1 MGGDSYSDALISRFW
16 DVVQTEKG
24 LEMPGAI
31 ARALLYWPVYAELLQ
46 EIGDKPNK
54 YIPECI
60 KTVLT
65 EITNHAEPYDNRHS
79 VDWTRLLWLM
89 LAATVNDD
97 DQEMHQL
104 LLVFYRRSEGEY
116 GRHLFCSEGIGFYY
130 RFAAAFQDWIVY
142 HRSEP
147 WYKNKNIDDKRVPQ
161 ICKDCKAHIPSGTP
175 SLDILYLLYENVV
188 RTRDVFGEV
197 FGLCPHHI
205 DLEGD
210 SAGSSEATV
219 PLLKNFHQADEVSKR
234 LWAEIIWM
242 MREIGELAYVH
253 SIVHRAQRTVENKLR
268 GKDDEGAF
276 QKLFEDVIYKKLHV
290 QQITFFIRSLKDSG
304 YDGHVAFHGT
314 DFVVKSLELDIPP
327 SPRLKAEPWK
337 SRYDNFLKLVGSLY
351 KNRLSKKFFKDVQ
364 AIETSATD
372 KDRTFPFLLVPD
384 GEVNFYYALALSAQ
398 KSKKLNTSHNW
409 AVDKRIFPSEE
420 LFWEVE
426 DWWTESGE
434 SLTGGAFPEDYEF
447 LHHRCAALV
456 SVAHMCGGS
465 QGTRMQRWREHLS
478 KIQER
483 FCPVDKDG
491 TLRTDSLPPSRFF
504 SQLIDKDLEGTS
516 LSDVLGNARIS
527 FLPEILMRA
536 EDEQCHTLFFLPVGM
551 KGRGLSGAQE
561 TGGEDDLDSYVPLAM
576 VAGTLLGVE
585 KRWLP
590 FNSYRVVAH
599 LYPLARMLQ
608 PMIDKMSHVI
618 FLHGELE
625 AREKRIEVERHQ
637 QEKARREHFENEF
650 KTMKDAIETLAEA
663 ARKIKLELIS
673 APLILLD
680 PDTSKKLS
688 GRFFG
693 RERWKLTCPEVTDPT
708 DKSTCCGDKVYGLTK
723 KDNNFYFCP
732 THRLEDLQDN
742 GSGVKY
748 VNGLLT
754 ALSCEVHSTH
764 DLAQQF
770 FDPLKECVRHN
781 DTWKRVF
788 LLLKDLIHR
797 AQDPQKKYITPWSIL
812 VPLCLL
818 AKKESTVGDKV
829 KITHDQQPLWQDN
842 KVQWHYLMQIPYAR
856 ASLDEEW
863 NLAGAG
869 YLIRAIYDL
878 VGDAL
883 KPIDGDG
890 GLGDAHVSEIS
901 VNVVGES
908 ILKDEDEANGV
919 FELILK
925 GKGSFQHGLR
935 LLDPGDGRYHNLRSP
950 LGDISKAVGAPPVL
964 FKDQIPTE
972 RPQEPRLYPPLSVF
986 QWWDSIHKFQ
996 MRIIFG
1002 RGRYQGNRTKQGVDS
1017 A

>member
-1 MGGDSYSDALISRFW
+1 MGGESCSDALIAHFW
-16 DVVQTEKG
+16 DAVQKKKG
-24 LEMPGAI
+24 LEIPGAI

-46 EIGDKPNK
+46 EIGDKRNR

-65 EITNHAEPYDNRHS
+65 EISAANHAEPYDNRHS

-89 LAATVNDD
+89 LAAAINDD
-97 DQEMHQL
+97 DEEMHQL
-104 LLVFYRRSEGEY
+104 LHVFYRQSEGEY
-116 GRHLFCSEGIGFYY
+116 GRRLFRREGIGFYY

-142 HRSEP
+142 HRSAP

-188 RTRDVFGEV
+188 RTRAVFGAV

-219 PLLKNFHQADEVSKR
+219 PLLKNFHQGEEVSKR

-314 DFVVKSLELDIPP
+314 DFVVQSLELDIPP

-337 SRYDNFLKLVGSLY
+337 SRYDNFLNLVGSLY

-384 GEVNFYYALALSAQ
+384 GEVNFYHALALSAQ
-398 KSKKLNTSHNW
+398 KNKKLNTSHNW
-409 AVDKRIFPSEE
+409 AVDEGKYPSEE
-420 LFWEVE
+420 LFWEAE
-426 DWWTESGE
+426 DWWTESGG
-434 SLTGGAFPEDYEF
+434 SLTGGAFPEDSES
-447 LHHRCAALV
+447 LHHRCPALV

-465 QGTRMQRWREHLS
+465 QGTRMQRWGEHLS
-478 KIQER
+478 KIRER

-491 TLRTDSLPPSRFF
+491 TLRTDSLPPSQSF
-504 SQLIDKDLEGTS
+504 SQLIDKDLKVAS
-516 LSDVLGNARIS
+516 LSYVLGNARIS

-637 QEKARREHFENEF
+637 QEKARREHLEKEF
-650 KTMKDAIETLAEA
+650 WTMEEAIESLAEA
-663 ARKIKLELIS
+663 ARRIKQELIP

-680 PDTSKKLS
+680 EDISKDLS
-688 GRFFG
+688 DRFFG
-693 RERWKLTCPEVTDPT
+693 RLEQKLQYRVEIDSEDVVA
-708 DKSTCCGDKVYGLTK
+708 SCGEKKYGLIK
-723 KDNNFYFCP
+723 KGEEFYFYP
-732 THRLEDLQDN
+732 MHRLHELQDDK
-742 GSGVKY
+742 SGVKY
-748 VNGLLT
+748 LNGLLT
-754 ALSCEVHSTH
+754 ALSCQFQNH
-764 DLAQQF
+764 DIAKEF
-770 FDPLKECVRHN
+770 FDPLKDCLKDYEDH
-781 DTWKRVF
+781 WKKAF

-797 AQDPQKKYITPWSIL
+797 ARDPQKKYITPWSIL

-818 AKKESTVGDKV
+818 AKKESAVGDFV
-829 KITHDQQPLWQDN
+829 EIMDHQGNHLWEENQIRWDR
-842 KVQWHYLMQIPYAR
+842 LMQIPYAR
-856 ASLDEEW
+856 ASLHQEW
-863 NLAGAG
+863 NLAGSG
-869 YLIRAIYDL
+869 HLIQAVHEL
-878 VGDAL
+878 VRDAL
-883 KPIDGDG
+883 KPTDRDG
-890 GLGDAHVSEIS
+890 GLGDAHVSKIFVKVCNPS
-901 VNVVGES
+901 F
-908 ILKDEDEANGV
+908 LKDEDEASGL
-919 FELILK
+919 FELILD
-925 GKGSFQHGLR
+925 GKGGFLDESCLR
-935 LLDPGDGRYHNLRSP
+935 DPDDGRYHNLRSP
-950 LGDISKAVGAPPVL
+950 LRDLSKAVGPLPKL
-964 FKDQIPTE
+964 FKDLNPNQGNAD
-972 RPQEPRLYPPLSVF
+972 QDLHPLSVF
-986 QWWDSIHKFQ
+986 QWQNENEIHRFRLR
-996 MRIIFG
+996 MIIG
-1002 RGRYQGNRTKQGVDS
+1002 RR
-1017 A
+1017 